1 MIAVGT
7 RVVFADN
14 RRADMRPEPHDGQTG
29 TIAQSYSDAYIL
41 TFPDGQNVW
50 ASANEVTAL

>member
-1 MIAVGT
+1 MH
-7 RVVFADN
+7 
-14 RRADMRPEPHDGQTG
+14 PEPHDGQTG

-41 TFPDGQNVW
+41 TFQDGQNVW